1 MFHSDAR
8 RPLQFNFFRTS
19 GDIGASWGR
28 VYGNLQSVISHQ
40 PWDNASAV
48 RTGPGC
54 WAYPDMLG
62 KAHGHKPVL
71 VKALHLMRFPLH
83 HSRGFHS
90 FSHLTLTRIW
100 IRRGK
105 THCRG
110 GEPTVV
116 RGGQSALWRLG
127 DRLRAANLGA
137 RPRQVR
143 QRVFLRCHFFG
154 IKNATISPRQAR
166 DTQRERAQ
174 KESGIF
180 LSPATKST
188 TRSGRSSPTKP
199 RSGSLRA
206 SRRAS
211 ACTQVAWCARGSR
224 QRPPRPRVSS

>member
-1 MFHSDAR
+1 
-8 RPLQFNFFRTS
+8 
-19 GDIGASWGR
+19 
-28 VYGNLQSVISHQ
+28 VISHQ

-100 IRRGK
+100 IRRGE
-105 THCRG
+105 THYRG

-143 QRVFLRCHFFG
+143 QRVFLRCHLFG
-154 IKNATISPRQAR
+154 IKKCHHFTKTGSGHTERTR
-166 DTQRERAQ
+166 SKRERH
-174 KESGIF
+174 F
-180 LSPATKST
+180 LIASDEVNDKIWPIITNKAAIRVSQSFAEGERMHPGGMVRSWKPATPTPSPGEFLACSQTQPFRSDGVSHVCPEPVLVKSSVFT
-188 TRSGRSSPTKP
+188 IE
-199 RSGSLRA
+199 
-206 SRRAS
+206 
-211 ACTQVAWCARGSR
+211 
-224 QRPPRPRVSS
+224 

>member
-1 MFHSDAR
+1 M
-8 RPLQFNFFRTS
+8 
-19 GDIGASWGR
+19 
-28 VYGNLQSVISHQ
+28 ISHQ

-100 IRRGK
+100 IRRGE
-105 THCRG
+105 THYRG

-143 QRVFLRCHFFG
+143 QRVFLRCHLFG
-154 IKNATISPRQAR
+154 IKKCHHFTKTGSGQ
-166 DTQRERAQ
+166 TER
-174 KESGIF
+174 
-180 LSPATKST
+180 
-188 TRSGRSSPTKP
+188 TRSK
-199 RSGSLRA
+199 LE
-206 SRRAS
+206 RRF
-211 ACTQVAWCARGSR
+211 WCR
-224 QRPPRPRVSS
+224 QRRSQRQDLADHHQQSRDQGLSELRGGRAHAPRWHGALVEAGNAHPVPG